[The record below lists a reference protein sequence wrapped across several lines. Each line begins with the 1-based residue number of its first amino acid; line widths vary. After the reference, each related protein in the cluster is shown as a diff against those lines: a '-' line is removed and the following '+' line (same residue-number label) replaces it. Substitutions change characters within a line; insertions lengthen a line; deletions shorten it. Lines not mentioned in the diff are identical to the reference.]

1 MKKSAD
7 AFTYRSY
14 HEQRRG
20 NQNDHARAS
29 IDVATR
35 ATRAR
40 HSETCF
46 LLGVPHTM
54 STTWLV
60 WWYGS
65 LQFATVSVDTRN
77 EMVCNPFEQV
87 SMAGEHTV
95 DEVER
100 VNMVETAANNSES
113 VWEKTPYHLMEEI
126 LEYLPLESVFRFCIV
141 SKEWNSLLSS
151 ERFHVPQLERFVLS
165 KGMHAVNVSFA
176 RSLGQLPAH
185 IVDDIL
191 QMLSQIWWLQTRI

>member
-1 MKKSAD
+1 
-7 AFTYRSY
+7 SY

-29 IDVATR
+29 IDVATG

-54 STTWLV
+54 STAWLV

-87 SMAGEHTV
+87 PDLV
-95 DEVER
+95 V
-100 VNMVETAANNSES
+100 AN
-113 VWEKTPYHLMEEI
+113 
-126 LEYLPLESVFRFCIV
+126 
-141 SKEWNSLLSS
+141 
-151 ERFHVPQLERFVLS
+151 
-165 KGMHAVNVSFA
+165 
-176 RSLGQLPAH
+176 
-185 IVDDIL
+185 
-191 QMLSQIWWLQTRI
+191 